1 MHLTVLLVATRFLGR
16 NVVNVVNV
24 NVSQTIL
31 DVAGTMEVHLHGED
45 PPKVRIKAPLE
56 PKGEVTMAKV
66 RTLRGQERPV
76 HRKAAQKGKVSG
88 NKSES
93 NLFEKKTRRVNIIL
107 LELLLF
113 GRKRRI
119 LVGTSKTERYETCG
133 SQKRNWNRF
142 FPVKHT
148 RVPCFCGRLKSSLL

>member
-1 MHLTVLLVATRFLGR
+1 MHLTVLLVATRFLGL
-16 NVVNVVNV
+16 NVVNVVNTV

-93 NLFEKKTRRVNIIL
+93 NLSEKKTCAASIYPVGVAPFW
-107 LELLLF
+107 EKVAHF
-113 GRKRRI
+113 GW
-119 LVGTSKTERYETCG
+119 Y
-133 SQKRNWNRF
+133 
-142 FPVKHT
+142 
-148 RVPCFCGRLKSSLL
+148 LKN

>member
-1 MHLTVLLVATRFLGR
+1 MHLTVLLVATRFLGL
-16 NVVNVVNV
+16 NVVNVVNVVNTV

-56 PKGEVTMAKV
+56 QKGEVTMAKA

-93 NLFEKKTRRVNIIL
+93 NLSKKKNKVRQYYPVGVAPFFGESGAFVFL
-107 LELLLF
+107 L
-113 GRKRRI
+113 
-119 LVGTSKTERYETCG
+119 VP
-133 SQKRNWNRF
+133 QKLKDM
-142 FPVKHT
+142 KH
-148 RVPCFCGRLKSSLL
+148 V

>member
-1 MHLTVLLVATRFLGR
+1 MHLTVLLVATRFLGLNVV

-24 NVSQTIL
+24 NVSHIL

-93 NLFEKKTRRVNIIL
+93 NLSEKKTHCASIYPLGVAPFL
-107 LELLLF
+107 GES
-113 GRKRRI
+113 G
-119 LVGTSKTERYETCG
+119 
-133 SQKRNWNRF
+133 
-142 FPVKHT
+142 
-148 RVPCFCGRLKSSLL
+148 VPQRLKDMKHVGVRNEIGTDSGIFDQKIRKVL